1 MQTFDGR
8 GDKRGK
14 MTRDEIRPRSQ
25 MQMSALTRQATFAW
39 HQGPLA
45 RAVAIGVS
53 AALVAAAGV
62 AALQLRHTLLK
73 EQVLASRLARAER
86 DASVAPSPYEPPPDV
101 VQRLPAAPSVDQ
113 LMFVLQRLA
122 GEQGVRVASLQSDD
136 HPATPTEL
144 GRLGVAVTL
153 RAPYPAIV
161 RVLQGLLD
169 RYPGA
174 TLRRLELARV
184 QAAATAPAVGAMGV
198 PPMPS
203 ASAPAVEVE
212 AHLTLDVWSRAV
224 GVVPVPSV
232 QQEAPPKAASSASPA
247 SSTASV
253 ALGPSKAGS

>member
-1 MQTFDGR
+1 MNPMQTSR
-8 GDKRGK
+8 
-14 MTRDEIRPRSQ
+14 
-25 MQMSALTRQATFAW
+25 LVRQATFAW
-39 HQGPLA
+39 HQGLAA

-62 AALQLRHTLLK
+62 AALQLRHASLR
-73 EQVLASRLARAER
+73 ERVLASRLARAER
-86 DASVAPSPYEPPPDV
+86 DTSIAPPSHEPPPDV

-169 RYPGA
+169 HYPGA
-174 TLRRLELARV
+174 TLRRLELARS
-184 QAAATAPAVGAMGV
+184 QPTGTTS
-198 PPMPS
+198 PMPG

-212 AHLTLDVWSRAV
+212 AHVALDLWSRAV
-224 GVVPVPSV
+224 GVVPVPSTPR
-232 QQEAPPKAASSASPA
+232 EAPEADPA
-247 SSTASV
+247 SAGRAASTASV
-253 ALGPSKAGS
+253 AAKAGS